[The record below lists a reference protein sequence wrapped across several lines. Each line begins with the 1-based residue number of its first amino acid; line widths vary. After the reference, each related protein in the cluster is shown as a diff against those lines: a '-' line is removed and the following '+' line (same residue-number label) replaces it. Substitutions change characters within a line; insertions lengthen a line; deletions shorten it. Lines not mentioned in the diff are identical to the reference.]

1 MQLSVY
7 LQFLIFMDTNT
18 LIHTRFL
25 HIRFPP
31 YHLNEMIELGKGIF
45 FYETRQKIFSLL
57 GGKIKFELALQ
68 PSTASTAKIQI
79 QFSRQGD

>member
-1 MQLSVY
+1 MIY
-7 LQFLIFMDTNT
+7 CTNFNFLRRM
-18 LIHTRFL
+18 LI
-25 HIRFPP
+25 
-31 YHLNEMIELGKGIF
+31 LGIVDKSQHPKKVKAYF
-45 FYETRQKIFSLL
+45 SMKPAKKNFSLL

>member
-1 MQLSVY
+1 MVLTSPTKIHLTVLSSY
-7 LQFLIFMDTNT
+7 FL
-18 LIHTRFL
+18 
-25 HIRFPP
+25 
-31 YHLNEMIELGKGIF
+31 KGYF
-45 FYETRQKIFSLL
+45 SMKPAKKIFSLL